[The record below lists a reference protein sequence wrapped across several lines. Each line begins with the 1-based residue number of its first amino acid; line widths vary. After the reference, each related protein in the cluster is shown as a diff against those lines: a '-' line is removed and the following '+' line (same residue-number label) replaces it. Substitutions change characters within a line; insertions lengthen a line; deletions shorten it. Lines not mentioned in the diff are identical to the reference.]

1 MQKGE
6 RQKGHLG
13 VGGYTKL
20 FSEILGQVTKL
31 ASRNKTGE
39 NRQGGQRVAW
49 AGQRCQLLR

>member
-39 NRQGGQRVAW
+39 NRQGGRRVAW